1 MFEKMGKYQKKVM
14 NKKEKLCFNVRED
27 FIDVVV

>member
-14 NKKEKLCFNVRED
+14 NKKEQLCSYVRED